1 MFKNYELEIFLLI
14 LISLIIISMIP
25 LIELKYQSD
34 LYENIET
41 FNKYCLNYDISL
53 INNLELKDSYV
64 WNISAYIYD
73 FKNLSNFFY
82 KKNENIG
89 VNASDYIELN
99 RDVSKVVVSGG
110 STGSGGSGDKIIDNV
125 MGIYNYYLNMSL
137 GLFIFLAIF
146 FMSQMYILI
155 NISRYTD
162 LTQCITQSSQSTL
175 GDIGISEYFR
185 YYIYGL
191 FVYILL
197 FIIFFSLILKKLTE
211 LYADTDT
218 YEYIMLMKE
227 FDILLKENKPTNA
240 FITDILKKHSKNKI
254 KDISYKTINSV
265 VANELLTAYNKK
277 NASNYDKALYD
288 NNNNHKITLK
298 NIEKI
303 EYYNSDE
310 SKNKVKNKVDD
321 IFSFIY
327 VYLVFLIVPIYILS
341 ISLQGNYIYLLCTL
355 IVLIMFSISV
365 YNIYNTLQN

>member
-110 STGSGGSGDKIIDNV
+110 STGSGDKIIDNV

-146 FMSQMYILI
+146 FMSKMYILI

>member
-53 INNLELKDSYV
+53 INNLELKDSYM

-99 RDVSKVVVSGG
+99 RDVSKVTVGDGG
-110 STGSGGSGDKIIDNV
+110 AGDKIIDNV

-162 LTQCITQSSQSTL
+162 LTQCITQGTPGTL
-175 GDIGISEYFR
+175 GDISINEYFR